1 MSIFSWIGKQLM
13 KPSGVVAKELKTVGD
28 TIGNLISIAS
38 PKISASQGIKNIAK
52 DFIANQKGAYNVI
65 IGKEETSISKEM
77 KKAKQEANLMENILD
92 KAVGIGS
99 DLVLDPLNLIGG
111 KFAKGIIKG
120 VERGAKVVKILEP
133 IKKISK
139 AISDSEAT
147 KKVISLFS
155 NATSNAEFN
164 AVVNKFRN
172 LRDYKEANL
181 IQQATDIAQKIKKLG
196 KESEGIITEGLENPS
211 SLINIKDKRI
221 LDIVKELKTTY
232 SDFLNKARITGL
244 TVGEIMNYAPH
255 IRTKE
260 SLAKNLAKQFG
271 IGAKEFSTAGI
282 EKGRKLEG
290 TIKELTEKGID
301 IFEKNPAIQ
310 LVKKGQVYAKAITSK
325 MFANEVK
332 KFSVKDGVK
341 VSNPLLKELKFLP
354 EHAKVIDNFY
364 QTIKPEELNVII
376 RTFDKIQNWWKAQA
390 LIAPSYHIRNEA
402 GNIWN
407 NFIANVNPGY
417 YIKAIAIQSGKLKNE
432 KIIDDMKR
440 LGVINEGWYAK
451 DIGEE
456 VLRRVSSG
464 VKEGINPLSQQNYLF
479 RINKAIGSA
488 IENNS
493 RIAHYLS
500 KLSEGLSP
508 EKAAESVK
516 KYLFDYGDLTNF
528 EKTIMKRIV
537 PFYTWTRKNLPLQ
550 LSNLITQ
557 PAKYVLPHKIIR
569 EIESG
574 TERPNEKYMSE
585 YIKSNIPVLIRK
597 NKEGDAEYFML
608 GTWLPYASAIDF
620 LSQPLQNT
628 LSSVSPLIKTPLE
641 LFSNKSTFFKNT
653 LGEYSNI
660 ENQPLEQGQFL
671 GQTMRKK
678 NITLLRNIR
687 LLNEMDKWIKKQD
700 PMAIQDSFPVKILNL
715 FFGKTATYDIKK
727 SKYFYDLDTENR
739 RRDYENAIRQAKKKG
754 DKNQAK
760 KLINEMKSFI
770 KERNKK

>member
-260 SLAKNLAKQFG
+260 
-271 IGAKEFSTAGI
+271 
-282 EKGRKLEG
+282 
-290 TIKELTEKGID
+290 
-301 IFEKNPAIQ
+301 
-310 LVKKGQVYAKAITSK
+310 
-325 MFANEVK
+325 
-332 KFSVKDGVK
+332 
-341 VSNPLLKELKFLP
+341 
-354 EHAKVIDNFY
+354 
-364 QTIKPEELNVII
+364 
-376 RTFDKIQNWWKAQA
+376 
-390 LIAPSYHIRNEA
+390 
-402 GNIWN
+402 
-407 NFIANVNPGY
+407 
-417 YIKAIAIQSGKLKNE
+417 
-432 KIIDDMKR
+432 
-440 LGVINEGWYAK
+440 
-451 DIGEE
+451 
-456 VLRRVSSG
+456 
-464 VKEGINPLSQQNYLF
+464 
-479 RINKAIGSA
+479 
-488 IENNS
+488 
-493 RIAHYLS
+493 
-500 KLSEGLSP
+500 
-508 EKAAESVK
+508 
-516 KYLFDYGDLTNF
+516 
-528 EKTIMKRIV
+528 
-537 PFYTWTRKNLPLQ
+537 
-550 LSNLITQ
+550 
-557 PAKYVLPHKIIR
+557 
-569 EIESG
+569 
-574 TERPNEKYMSE
+574 
-585 YIKSNIPVLIRK
+585 
-597 NKEGDAEYFML
+597 
-608 GTWLPYASAIDF
+608 
-620 LSQPLQNT
+620 
-628 LSSVSPLIKTPLE
+628 
-641 LFSNKSTFFKNT
+641 
-653 LGEYSNI
+653 
-660 ENQPLEQGQFL
+660 
-671 GQTMRKK
+671 
-678 NITLLRNIR
+678 
-687 LLNEMDKWIKKQD
+687 
-700 PMAIQDSFPVKILNL
+700 
-715 FFGKTATYDIKK
+715 
-727 SKYFYDLDTENR
+727 
-739 RRDYENAIRQAKKKG
+739 
-754 DKNQAK
+754 
-760 KLINEMKSFI
+760 
-770 KERNKK
+770 